1 MTIKKGD
8 KVEILNQF
16 QDVGDTDFEWIAI
29 EDEDGGR
36 VRVEAIIPG
45 MHFAKTEIFQN
56 FMLKT
61 K

>member
-8 KVEILNQF
+8 KVEILKQF
-16 QDVGDTDFEWIAI
+16 QDEGDDEFQWTAV